1 MPEATPTPEWTTHR
15 LSVSPISTVA
25 VTVHELDSGAPGPNL
40 LVLGGVH
47 GDEVGGILAAGRV
60 ASTAWPLVRGRLTVV
75 PITHEAAYSADARV
89 SPLDG
94 GNLARSFPGALGGTP
109 TEALAW
115 LVGHRLIAEA
125 DALIDLHTSNAA
137 TDMPL
142 FVGCLDDGS
151 PSSMEAVRLARGF
164 GLKLL
169 WTHPSLGP
177 GRTLTV
183 AQERGIPAL
192 YVESPVGGVLDDGFV
207 DAYVAGVRSVL
218 EGLGLLETDDGAGGR
233 GAGTRPRP
241 EPELWLHGNGD
252 TDTFSSTGT
261 AGLFDRSVALLDP
274 VRRGQVVGRVLDPLG
289 TVLEEVR
296 APATGFVTTLQRSAR
311 VERGQPV
318 VAVTP
323 RRPPELGLPTDHFT
337 SRTRSMR

>member
-1 MPEATPTPEWTTHR
+1 MPEPTTVPAWTTRR
-15 LSVSPISTVA
+15 LSVSPISAVA
-25 VTVHELDSGAPGPNL
+25 VTVHELESGRPGPNL

-47 GDEVGGILAAGRV
+47 GDEVGGIVAAGRV
-60 ASTAWPLVRGRLTVV
+60 ASTPWPLLRGRITVV
-75 PITHEAAYSADARV
+75 PITHEAAYAADARV

-94 GNLARSFPGALGGTP
+94 GNLARSFPGALGGSP
-109 TEALAW
+109 TEELAW
-115 LVGHRLIAEA
+115 LVGHRLIASA
-125 DALIDLHTSNAA
+125 DALIDLHTSNAK

-151 PSSMEAVRLARGF
+151 PQAAEAVRLARGF
-164 GLKLL
+164 GMRLL
-169 WTHPSLGP
+169 WTHPALGP

-192 YVESPVGGVLDDGFV
+192 YVESPVGGVLEDAFV
-207 DAYVAGVRSVL
+207 DAYVEGVRSVL
-218 EGLGLLETDDGAGGR
+218 EGLGLIEPATDTGA
-233 GAGTRPRP
+233 RPRP

-252 TDTFSSTGT
+252 TDTFSSTRT
-261 AGLFDRSVALLDP
+261 AGLFDRSVALLDQ
-274 VRRGQVVGRVLDPLG
+274 VRRGQLVGRVLDPLG
-289 TVLEEVR
+289 DVLEDVL
-296 APATGFVTTLQRSAR
+296 APANGFVTTLQRSAR

-318 VAVTP
+318 VAVTA